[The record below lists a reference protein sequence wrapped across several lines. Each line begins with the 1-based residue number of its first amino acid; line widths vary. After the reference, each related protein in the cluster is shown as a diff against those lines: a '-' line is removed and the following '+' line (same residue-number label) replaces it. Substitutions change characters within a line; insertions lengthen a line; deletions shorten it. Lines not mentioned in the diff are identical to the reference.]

1 MIQQQQAYF
10 LELYRA
16 GMRTASDIARAS
28 LETTQRMHSQQ
39 MEAVRDALEENLRS
53 ARELGEVRSLDQM
66 LALQTRL
73 ASEQVQR
80 TADTWSRLWRTA
92 SETQAAMIGQMNE
105 FGARGLQRGLQDG
118 ARAMDD
124 TSRIVT
130 SAPAAAAN
138 TASERKERKSA

>member
-1 MIQQQQAYF
+1 MIQQQQTYF

-39 MEAVRDALEENLRS
+39 MEAVREALEENMRS

-73 ASEQVQR
+73 ASEQMQR
-80 TADTWSRLWRTA
+80 SADTWSRLWRTA
-92 SETQAAMIGQMNE
+92 SESQAAMIGQMRDL
-105 FGARGLQRGLQDG
+105 GARTTDES
-118 ARAMDD
+118 A
-124 TSRIVT
+124 RIVT
-130 SAPAAAAN
+130 SGQSAGAAAN
-138 TASERKERKSA
+138 TERKSERKSA

>member
-39 MEAVRDALEENLRS
+39 MEAVREALEENMRS

-92 SETQAAMIGQMNE
+92 SESQAAMIGQMNE
-105 FGARGLQRGLQDG
+105 FGAR
-118 ARAMDD
+118 ATDD

-130 SAPAAAAN
+130 STPGTAAN
-138 TASERKERKSA
+138 AERKERKSA

>member
-39 MEAVRDALEENLRS
+39 MDAVREALEENLRS

-80 TADTWSRLWRTA
+80 GADTWSRLWRTA
-92 SETQAAMIGQMNE
+92 SESQAAMIGQVQA
-105 FGARGLQRGLQDG
+105 FGARTT
-118 ARAMDD
+118 DD
-124 TSRIVT
+124 TARFAQSQA
-130 SAPAAAAN
+130 SSAAN
-138 TASERKERKSA
+138 TAGKSERKSA

>member
-1 MIQQQQAYF
+1 MIQQQQTYF

-39 MEAVRDALEENLRS
+39 MDAVREALEQNMRS

-66 LALQTRL
+66 IALQTRL
-73 ASEQVQR
+73 AGEQVQR
-80 TADTWSRLWRTA
+80 TADTWSKLWRTA
-92 SETQAAMIGQMNE
+92 SESQAAMIGQMNE
-105 FGARGLQRGLQDG
+105 FGARGLQDG

-130 SAPAAAAN
+130 STPGTAAN
-138 TASERKERKSA
+138 AERKERKSA